1 MQSTSI
7 RRLTPLFLL
16 FCCCPVFAQTTNQ
29 EVDSHVKFEVA
40 SLRFMTPDEL
50 ARAGDNLDPDLATKC
65 RVSNQGKMTVYLY
78 TDFANTIAPRGN
90 LVRKTDSGLI
100 WILNSSGK
108 QSLRSPGFSPLSSG
122 SWITLFEGDTVEWE
136 CGEISTATEEIHAK
150 TVFVKLGDKKEVV
163 EVFSS
168 FYTVPE
174 EEVTRWNCL
183 VRGSRELI
191 PIKYCLQRR
200 SDRRDYF
207 VNRPYLTDHL
217 FILLEC

>member
-78 TDFANTIAPRGN
+78 TDLLTR
-90 LVRKTDSGLI
+90 LLREETWL
-100 WILNSSGK
+100 GK
-108 QSLRSPGFSPLSSG
+108 PIVASFGF
-122 SWITLFEGDTVEWE
+122 
-136 CGEISTATEEIHAK
+136 
-150 TVFVKLGDKKEVV
+150 
-163 EVFSS
+163 
-168 FYTVPE
+168 
-174 EEVTRWNCL
+174 
-183 VRGSRELI
+183 
-191 PIKYCLQRR
+191 
-200 SDRRDYF
+200 
-207 VNRPYLTDHL
+207 
-217 FILLEC
+217 